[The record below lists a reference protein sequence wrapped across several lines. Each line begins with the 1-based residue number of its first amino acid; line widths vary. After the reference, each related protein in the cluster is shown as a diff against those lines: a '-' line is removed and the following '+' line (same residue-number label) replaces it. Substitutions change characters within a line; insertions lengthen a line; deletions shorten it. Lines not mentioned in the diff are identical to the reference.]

1 MSIFKSPAEKNTI
14 DNIANKAGDMVD
26 SAEHSAK
33 QALSTVEMKAHEFA
47 TDGASLMELTA
58 ERARL
63 YANKGVQMTKHA
75 SDAVKEKVGVY
86 ADTASEKIKA
96 NPLTSVAIAA
106 AVGAAVAVVSSYA
119 LGRKSDK

>member
-14 DNIANKAGDMVD
+14 DNIANKADAMVD

-33 QALSTVEMKAHEFA
+33 QALSTVDMTAHELA

-63 YANKGVQMTKHA
+63 YTNKGVQMAKHA
-75 SDAVKEKVGVY
+75 ADAVKEKTGVY

-106 AVGAAVAVVSSYA
+106 AVGAAVAAVSAYA